1 MNTRIVTMLAIV
13 LGIAAFP
20 SVAMAQLVVD
30 DFSTGFYAKT
40 LKSGNDNNFQSGTM
54 VGDSRE
60 TSFVACSPTSACK
73 AVNPFLQP
81 NSFAIQTKTKISP
94 NALVFNA
101 GYKSQAY
108 LAVGYGFSTPLDLN
122 LAATYDRLRVNFDG
136 ADKFVN
142 FNLTVWSTG
151 GSLYSQLGC
160 NLVDPGNGTSFS
172 VDFPFTDFV
181 PGSGTPGADFSDVTQ
196 MQFEFAGA
204 EGPPGGEDFA
214 VTSFQAI
221 PIGAPAGDVTCT
233 GSRSPLRQGK

>member
-1 MNTRIVTMLAIV
+1 MNTRIVTTLAMV
-13 LGIAAFP
+13 LSVAAFP
-20 SVAMAQLVVD
+20 KLAMSQLVVD
-30 DFSTGFYAKT
+30 DFSTGFYGKT
-40 LKSGNDNNFQSGTM
+40 LKSGNDNNFQSGSM
-54 VGDSRE
+54 AGGSRE
-60 TSFVACSPTSACK
+60 TSFVACLPISICK
-73 AVNPFLQP
+73 TVNPFLQP
-81 NSFAIQTKTKISP
+81 NSFAVQAKTKISP
-94 NALVFNA
+94 SALVFNA

-108 LAVGYGFSTPLDLN
+108 LAVGYGFSTLLNLDLSSS
-122 LAATYDRLRVNFDG
+122 YDRLRVNFDG
-136 ADKFVN
+136 ADKFIN

-160 NLVDPGNGTSFS
+160 NLVDPGNGTAFS

-221 PIGAPAGDVTCT
+221 VIGAPPGDVTCT
-233 GSRSPLRQGK
+233 GSTASDRRGD